1 MYIKNNLYFCSINN
15 HKISMPMKNKSL
27 IIIALLFA
35 NTFAS
40 AQYVTIVTSD
50 ISTVLPSN
58 YTYVGP
64 VRNWTGTDYTLST
77 VSGEGAL
84 AFVAIDHSDF
94 VNGLASPQF
103 PLYKADIYPTIHGL
117 YDFCIAGNLACFCC
131 YRVDIDPVT
140 YTSIQ
145 TCYIGWFDMNELV
158 SGPTV
163 HYNLMEIARASSFH
177 RIEAFNDAYGFKIY
191 ALGTYWDGTQN
202 NPTIYEIDDP
212 PSATAYNYVHL
223 DVQLPLKAERM
234 DEIVILED
242 EVVFIGRDNI
252 HPFPSP
258 SAINMRKI
266 NKASGLNDPQLED
279 LYLYSNPIIS
289 QWEYNGAI
297 HATYLGDDKFVVSY
311 TFSDDYDLV
320 SYNRIRV
327 FDNQLS
333 NINSQQYVLEDK
345 LSLYDLTYNRGNKTL
360 TISEPWQ
367 GTSRFVFTKP
377 QYTSGYTALSLYNP
391 NIAYGSIDTI
401 STKQFVSSDIKHWLM
416 QHADLLSYNPQ
427 AIGNNCMNDGEI
439 KIWIIPN
446 IVPQQ
451 QQPTITVDTEVI
463 NFIYPYKPTTNYILD
478 FKCKSE

>member
-1 MYIKNNLYFCSINN
+1 
-15 HKISMPMKNKSL
+15 MKNKLL

-40 AQYVTIVTSD
+40 AQYVTIVTAD
-50 ISTVLPSN
+50 VGTVLPSN

-77 VSGEGAL
+77 VSEDGAL

-94 VNGLASPQF
+94 VNGVVPPQF
-103 PLYKADIYPTIHGL
+103 PIYKADIYPAIHGL
-117 YDFCIAGNLACFCC
+117 YDFCVAGDQACFCC

-140 YTSIQ
+140 YTSTQ

-163 HYNLMEIARASSFH
+163 HYNLLEIDKASSFH
-177 RIEAFNDAYGFKIY
+177 RIEAFIDAYGFKIY

-202 NPTIYEIDDP
+202 NPTIYEIEDP
-212 PSATAYNYVHL
+212 PNATAYNYIHL

-242 EVVFIGRDNI
+242 EVIFIGRDNI
-252 HPFPSP
+252 HPTPSP

-266 NKASGLNDPQLED
+266 NKAAGLNDPQLED

-297 HATYLGDDKFVVSY
+297 HATYLGDDKFAISY
-311 TFSDDYDLV
+311 TFTDDYNYT

-327 FDNQLS
+327 FDNQLN
-333 NINSQQYVLEDK
+333 NINSQEYVLEDK
-345 LSLYDLTYNRGNKTL
+345 LSLYDLAYNRGNEVL

-367 GTSRFVFTKP
+367 GISRFVFTKP

-401 STKQFVSSDIKHWLM
+401 SSKELISSDIKHWLM
-416 QHADLLSYNPQ
+416 QHANLLSYNPQ
-427 AIGNNCMNDGEI
+427 ATGNNCMNDGEI

-446 IVPQQ
+446 ITPDY
-451 QQPTITVDTEVI
+451 QQPQISVDYDTLNI
-463 NFIYPYKPTTNYILD
+463 STSDKPTTNYILD
-478 FKCKSE
+478 FQCKSE